1 MNDLHR
7 KAIIGT
13 LRTLVLLLAAVF
25 LPVGT
30 LHYWQGWL
38 CLAVFFIPASAM
50 SVWMARNDPALLARR
65 LKAGP
70 KAEKKLGQKAVQ
82 SIAMVVFLADFVLP
96 AFDHRFGW
104 SHVPVVGI
112 IAGDLVMLV
121 GLAISFAVAKVNTY
135 ASANIEVAE
144 EQKVISN
151 GPYARVRHPLYSGA
165 LIMLFGVPLALG
177 SWWGMLVNLP
187 LTAAVVW
194 RLLDEEKFLLR
205 ELPGYAEYRAKV
217 RYRLVPYLW

>member
-1 MNDLHR
+1 MKDLHR

-13 LRTLVLLLAAVF
+13 VQTLVVLLAAVF
-25 LPVGT
+25 LPAWT
-30 LHYWQGWL
+30 LHYWQAWL

-65 LKAGP
+65 MQAGP
-70 KAEKKLGQKAVQ
+70 TAEKKAAMRVAQ
-82 SIAMVVFLADFVLP
+82 SIASAAFVADFSVS

-104 SHVPVVGI
+104 SHVPVAGVFG
-112 IAGDLVMLV
+112 GDLILLA
-121 GLAISFAVAKVNTY
+121 GLAISFEVARVNTY
-135 ASANIEVAE
+135 ASAIIEVTE
-144 EQKVISN
+144 EQKVIST

-165 LIMLFGVPLALG
+165 LIILFGIPLALG

-187 LTAAVVW
+187 VTAAIVW

-205 ELPGYAEYRAKV
+205 ELPGYAQYREKV
-217 RYRLVPYLW
+217 KQRLVPHVW